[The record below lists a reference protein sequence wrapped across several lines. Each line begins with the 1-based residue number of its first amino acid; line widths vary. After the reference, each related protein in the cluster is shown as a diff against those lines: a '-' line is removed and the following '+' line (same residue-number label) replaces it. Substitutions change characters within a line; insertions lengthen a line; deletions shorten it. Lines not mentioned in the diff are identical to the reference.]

1 MFIFSSTS
9 GIHKVWGM
17 YVARSENSYLTWF
30 IILTNIAVFILVRI
44 NPRIILE
51 YATIPILT
59 VTFTQPYRLLTSM
72 FIHYDVF
79 HLFFNMFA
87 LFIFGPDIEKVLG
100 KPRYLLLYFLSG
112 FMAAI
117 VHAYYIFIF
126 FPVRELL
133 ATPAIGASG
142 AIYGVMAA
150 FGILFPLRRLVV
162 FFGFP
167 IMAPAII
174 VIIVLA
180 LIQTLYAFVA
190 PYSQVAYAAH
200 VGGFITGL
208 LITFIYKP
216 GLKRF
221 IPYRY
226 F

>member
-1 MFIFSSTS
+1 
-9 GIHKVWGM
+9 M

-30 IILTNIAVFILVRI
+30 IILTNIVVFILVRI

-51 YATIPILT
+51 FATIPLLT
-59 VTFTQPYRLLTSM
+59 VTFNEPYRLLTSM
-72 FIHYDVF
+72 FIHYDIF

-100 KPRYLLLYFLSG
+100 KPRYLVLYFLSG
-112 FMAAI
+112 LTAAI
-117 VHAYYIFIF
+117 FHAYYILFF

-133 ATPAIGASG
+133 STPAIGASG
-142 AIYGVMAA
+142 AIYGLMAA
-150 FGILFPLRRLVV
+150 YGVLFPMRRLVV

-167 IMAPAII
+167 IMAPAIV

-180 LIQTLYAFVA
+180 LIQTLYAFAA

-208 LITFIYKP
+208 IITVAYKP
-216 GLKRF
+216 GLRRF
-221 IPYRY
+221 VPYHY

>member
-1 MFIFSSTS
+1 
-9 GIHKVWGM
+9 M

-30 IILTNIAVFILVRI
+30 IILANIVVFILVRI
-44 NPRIILE
+44 NPRIIWE

-59 VTFTQPYRLLTSM
+59 VTFTQPYRLVTSM
-72 FIHYDVF
+72 FIHYDIF

-100 KPRYLLLYFLSG
+100 KPRYILLYFLSG

-117 VHAYYIFIF
+117 FHAYYIFIF

-133 ATPAIGASG
+133 TTPAIGASG

-150 FGILFPLRRLVV
+150 FGILFPMRRLMV

-180 LIQTLYAFVA
+180 LIQTLYAFAA

-208 LITFIYKP
+208 IITFAYKL
-216 GLKRF
+216 GLKNSY
-221 IPYRY
+221 IPHRY

>member
-1 MFIFSSTS
+1 
-9 GIHKVWGM
+9 M
-17 YVARSENSYLTWF
+17 YVARSENSYFTWF
-30 IILTNIAVFILVRI
+30 IILTNIIVFILVRI
-44 NPRIILE
+44 NPRFIWE

-59 VTFTQPYRLLTSM
+59 VTLTQPYRLLTSM

-100 KPRYLLLYFLSG
+100 KSRYFLLYFVSG
-112 FMAAI
+112 LMAAI
-117 VHAYYIFIF
+117 FHAYYIFIF

-133 ATPAIGASG
+133 TTPAIGASG

-150 FGILFPLRRLVV
+150 FGILFPMRRLLV
-162 FFGFP
+162 FFGLP
-167 IMAPAII
+167 IMAPAIVVI
-174 VIIVLA
+174 VVLA
-180 LIQTLYAFVA
+180 LIQTLYAFAA

-200 VGGFITGL
+200 VGGFLTGL
-208 LITFIYKP
+208 IITAAYKP
-216 GLKRF
+216 KLKRF

>member
-1 MFIFSSTS
+1 
-9 GIHKVWGM
+9 M
-17 YVARSENSYLTWF
+17 YIARSENANATWI
-30 IILTNIAVFILVRI
+30 IILINIIVFLLVRL
-44 NPRIILE
+44 NPKLVLD

-59 VTFTQPYRLLTSM
+59 VTFTQPYRILTSM
-72 FIHYDVF
+72 FIHYDIL

-100 KPRYLLLYFLSG
+100 KPRYLALYFTSG

-117 VHAYYIFIF
+117 IHAYYIFLF
-126 FPVRELL
+126 FPVRTLL
-133 ATPAIGASG
+133 TTPAIGASG

-150 FGILFPLRRLVV
+150 YGVLFPTRRLIA
-162 FFGFP
+162 FIGFP

-180 LIQTLYAFVA
+180 LIQTLYAFLA

-200 VGGFITGL
+200 VGGFIAGL
-208 LITFIYKP
+208 IMTFIFRQ
-216 GLKRF
+216 GLRK
-221 IPYRY
+221 YTLYHY